1 MSILGI
7 IPARGGSKGVSG
19 KNIKLLGTI
28 FIRLVQMI
36 ISPLVFT
43 TLVVGIA
50 KLGDIKAVGRIG
62 GKALGWFFTAS
73 FISLLIYL
81 HCKCLAM

>member
-1 MSILGI
+1 
-7 IPARGGSKGVSG
+7 
-19 KNIKLLGTI
+19 
-28 FIRLVQMI
+28 MI

-62 GKALGWFFTAS
+62 GKGYWFFY
-73 FISLLIYL
+73 SLVYLIIVRNVICNLLKPGGDLIYQI
-81 HCKCLAM
+81 

>member
-1 MSILGI
+1 
-7 IPARGGSKGVSG
+7 
-19 KNIKLLGTI
+19 
-28 FIRLVQMI
+28 MI

-62 GKALGWFFTAS
+62 GKGWVGFFTAS
-73 FISLLIYL
+73 FISLLLECYL
-81 HCKCLAM
+81 

>member
-1 MSILGI
+1 
-7 IPARGGSKGVSG
+7 
-19 KNIKLLGTI
+19 
-28 FIRLVQMI
+28 MI

-62 GKALGWFFTAS
+62 GKVMVGFFTAL
-73 FISLLIYL
+73 ISLLLGMLFVII
-81 HCKCLAM
+81 

>member
-1 MSILGI
+1 
-7 IPARGGSKGVSG
+7 
-19 KNIKLLGTI
+19 
-28 FIRLVQMI
+28 MI

-62 GKALGWFFTAS
+62 GKVIAFY
-73 FISLLIYL
+73 SLVYLIWRTE
-81 HCKCLAM
+81 KRSTKTPDNFS

>member
-1 MSILGI
+1 
-7 IPARGGSKGVSG
+7 
-19 KNIKLLGTI
+19 
-28 FIRLVQMI
+28 MI

-62 GKALGWFFTAS
+62 VK
-73 FISLLIYL
+73 
-81 HCKCLAM
+81 